1 MQKVTKIGENAV
13 TMAINGY
20 SIDNLKK
27 VYSFLHNNNRSMR
40 NINTTELITLYNE
53 VKNTNYSI
61 QGCRS
66 CAINKY
72 FIGLQNYYNCG
83 LKTLIANGVISSE
96 NDIKGEDE
104 QHIQPILENAQER
117 LKTAL
122 EDTVEDEIIKAVEEE
137 TQDKP
142 KRGRKKTN
150 AEDNNQ

>member
-1 MQKVTKIGENAV
+1 MEKVIKTNNIV
-13 TMAINGY
+13 VSAINGY
-20 SIDNLKK
+20 TVENLKK
-27 VYSFLHNNNRSMR
+27 VHSFLHNNNRSMR
-40 NINTTELITLYNE
+40 NINITELINLYNE
-53 VKNTNYSI
+53 IKHTNYSTS
-61 QGCRS
+61 GCRS
-66 CAINKY
+66 CNINKY
-72 FIGLQNYYNCG
+72 YIGLQNY
-83 LKTLIANGVISSE
+83 LKYGIATLIANGVISSE